1 MKNLLRNWLGINEDV
16 QAIAADMHMVHEH
29 GQNTALQVF
38 ELFHAMPFASA
49 AISMTAKDAAMLTNP
64 DDIQANSLI
73 AILMGI
79 LLNARQGKSVME
91 VTGELSPS
99 VRAMLEKR
107 GFKVEDTEGTGGKTT
122 HILWI

>member
-1 MKNLLRNWLGINEDV
+1 MKNIFRSWLGINEDV

-29 GQNTALQVF
+29 GQSIALQVF

-49 AISMTAKDAAMLTNP
+49 AISMTAKDAAMLTSP
-64 DDIQANSLI
+64 DGIQANSLT

-91 VTGELSPS
+91 VTGELPAS
-99 VRAMLEKR
+99 VRATLEKR
-107 GFKVEDTEGTGGKTT
+107 GFRVEDTEGTGGKVT
-122 HILWI
+122 HILWV